1 MKAWLQSLILA
12 LFVTLVAAAVPA
24 VAQATGL
31 SPLEQRER
39 ALQRHEQAKERHRD
53 LRDRN
58 RPLRT
63 TPAVR
68 SGPIA
73 PGTSF
78 SGSRDRNTGV
88 RGSRGH
94 TLGVSRSR
102 R

>member
-1 MKAWLQSLILA
+1 MKAKLQTILLA
-12 LFVTLVAAAVPA
+12 LSVALMGMAVPA
-24 VAQATGL
+24 VAEAAGL
-31 SPLEQRER
+31 SLLEQRER
-39 ALQRHEQAKERHRD
+39 ALQRHEQAKERHRE

-58 RPLRT
+58 RPSRT
-63 TPAVR
+63 TPAAR

-73 PGTSF
+73 PSTSF